1 MASDIHSPRMYVVRE
16 PVNHPFPS
24 CLTLSLFPRHGLV
37 VCGRIAPAW
46 AEDESSEEEEESG
59 EESQEG
65 SKLSED
71 EEDEG
76 EDEDEDEEEASNGN
90 RSLAKGRGAGTGRRV
105 RSAVSPS

>member
-1 MASDIHSPRMYVVRE
+1 MASDIHSPRMYIVRE

-24 CLTLSLFPRHGLV
+24 YLTLSLFPRHGLV

-71 EEDEG
+71 EEDE
-76 EDEDEDEEEASNGN
+76 DEDEASNGN